1 MTQEGIDNGQ
11 WTVDQ
16 PSEDMKAAMQ
26 EIYQQ
31 IWDESREKYGD
42 AIMDTII
49 SGEYKTLSDQ

>member
-1 MTQEGIDNGQ
+1 
-11 WTVDQ
+11 
-16 PSEDMKAAMQ
+16 MQ